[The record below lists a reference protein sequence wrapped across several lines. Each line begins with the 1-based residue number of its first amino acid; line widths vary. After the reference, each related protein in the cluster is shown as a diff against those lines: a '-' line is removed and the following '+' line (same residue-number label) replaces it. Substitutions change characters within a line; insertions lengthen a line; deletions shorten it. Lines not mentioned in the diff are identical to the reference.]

1 MEKIALCF
9 IINYEHVLYKEAL
22 WREWIEANKDI
33 INVYVFYKDI
43 TKIKS
48 RWLQQ
53 YAIPPKYICNT
64 SYYHVVPA
72 YISILKF
79 ALKHDKH
86 NKWFCYLTDSCCPII
101 SPPKFRFLFKK
112 HKDQTIMAH
121 SRAHWNIHFHR
132 RANLEKLPTK
142 LHLANDPW
150 FVLTRDNAMD
160 VINYMVNEYNV
171 CNLICNG
178 GLANESLFAIILSHY
193 NKINDVINKTTHMA
207 DWFRMSSPTSPHLFK
222 DGDEEDIH
230 FIEDFLAK
238 NDFTMF
244 IRKVHPKFPD
254 EILKKYIYNKNDN
267 DIYKESIIKKMY
279 DSDYANRYSN
289 AISSIYHSNR
299 ISYFLIGV
307 FIGLFY
313 IYTFFYFF
321 IFA

>member
-1 MEKIALCF
+1 MDKIALCF

-22 WREWIEANKDI
+22 WKEWIQANKNI
-33 INVYVFYKDI
+33 INVYVFYKDFN
-43 TKIKS
+43 KIKS

-79 ALKHDKH
+79 ALKHDKN
-86 NKWFCYLTDSCCPII
+86 NKWFCYLTDSCCPIV
-101 SPPKFRFLFKK
+101 SPSKFRFIFKK
-112 HKDQTIMAH
+112 YKNQTIMSH

-132 RANLEKLPTK
+132 RANLEKLPAK

-193 NKINDVINKTTHMA
+193 NKINNVINKTTHMA
-207 DWFRMSSPTSPHLFK
+207 DWFRMSSPTSPHLFE
-222 DGDEEDIH
+222 DGSEEEIQ
-230 FIEDFLAK
+230 FIEDFLEK

-254 EILKKYIYNKNDN
+254 EILKKYIYNNN
-267 DIYKESIIKKMY
+267 VSDIYKDISTIKKY
-279 DSDYANRYSN
+279 ASDYINK
-289 AISSIYHSNR
+289 
-299 ISYFLIGV
+299 YFITGL

-313 IYTFFYFF
+313 IYSFFYFF
-321 IFA
+321 IFH

>member
-1 MEKIALCF
+1 MDKIALCF

-22 WREWIEANKDI
+22 WREWIEANKNI

-43 TKIKS
+43 NKIKS

-79 ALKHDKH
+79 ALNHDKN
-86 NKWFCYLTDSCCPII
+86 NKWFCYLTDSCCPIV
-101 SPPKFRFLFKK
+101 SPSKFRFIFKK
-112 HKDQTIMAH
+112 YQNHTIMAH

-132 RANLEKLPTK
+132 RANLEKLPAK
-142 LHLANDPW
+142 LHMANDPW

-160 VINYMVNEYNV
+160 VINFMVNEYNM

-178 GLANESLFAIILSHY
+178 GLANESLFAIILTHY
-193 NKINDVINKTTHMA
+193 NKINNVINKTTHMA

-222 DGDEEDIH
+222 EGTEEEIQ
-230 FIEDFLAK
+230 FIEDFLEK

-254 EILKKYIYNKNDN
+254 EILKIYIYNNNDN
-267 DIYKESIIKKMY
+267 DIYKNDDISTIKKY
-279 DSDYANRYSN
+279 ASDYINK
-289 AISSIYHSNR
+289 
-299 ISYFLIGV
+299 YFITGL

-313 IYTFFYFF
+313 IYSFFYFF
-321 IFA
+321 IFQ